1 MYIYTNAFISIGK
14 TKAEIN
20 KLINKFDVFIPGPE
34 HIYMTKAQVMK
45 KGRNGMMS
53 TVIKF

>member
-20 KLINKFDVFIPGPE
+20 KLINIFDVSIPGPE
-34 HIYMTKAQVMK
+34 HIYVTKAQVMEK
-45 KGRNGMMS
+45 DGMGG
-53 TVIKF
+53 